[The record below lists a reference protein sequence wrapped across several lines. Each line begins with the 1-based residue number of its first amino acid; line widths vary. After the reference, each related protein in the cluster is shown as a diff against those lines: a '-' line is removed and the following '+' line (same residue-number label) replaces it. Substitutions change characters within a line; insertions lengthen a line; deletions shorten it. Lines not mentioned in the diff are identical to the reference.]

1 MIRPK
6 SPLLRMILALTMLC
20 VSSIS
25 TELLS
30 EELDTISNSPYGES
44 FSVMIIWASYGNV
57 SLPFP

>member
-1 MIRPK
+1 MT
-6 SPLLRMILALTMLC
+6 LALTMLC

-44 FSVMIIWASYGNV
+44 FSVMVTWASYGDV